1 VQSLSPY
8 LLQNPAA
15 IIAEPNYR
23 CDADDRGSSEIS
35 RELR

>member
-15 IIAEPNYR
+15 IIAEPNYC